1 MTNVKVNNQPE
12 YASRYEFV
20 VARMVDDE
28 LWFYGAY
35 RDGFKAD
42 QVASEV
48 YGIVIHNVRIQGYQP

>member
-1 MTNVKVNNQPE
+1 MTNMKVNNQPE

>member
-48 YGIVIHNVRIQGYQP
+48 YGIVIHNVRI